1 MYESPINIIQGEMQ
15 MQLEGEV
22 YKAIQKVGVDV
33 DKEELLK
40 ALQYDR
46 EQYKKG
52 YNDAI
57 EEFINWVWYYIN
69 KYHFRSKEE
78 LEMQFYNRDIM
89 DEV

>member
-57 EEFINWVWYYIN
+57 EEFAEIF
-69 KYHFRSKEE
+69 KRS
-78 LEMQFYNRDIM
+78 FYPITYNLGESEIDRMI
-89 DEV
+89 EQLRK